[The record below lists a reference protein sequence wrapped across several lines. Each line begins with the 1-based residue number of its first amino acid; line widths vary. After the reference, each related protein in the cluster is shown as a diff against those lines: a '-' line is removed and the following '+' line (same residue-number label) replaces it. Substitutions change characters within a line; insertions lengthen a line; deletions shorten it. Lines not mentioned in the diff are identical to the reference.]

1 MAKKDARIGR
11 PTTAMMHAVNLALA
25 GKQQQAMALL
35 NDNPHAQH
43 TKANLAQFVAAREE
57 KGPYELDKPRAPR
70 GPRKPGT
77 ARSTASTDD
86 LKIDGR
92 TKTGTLVRLEAR
104 IQELLEEKD
113 KTEVNK
119 IRKAMVEVDKLR
131 EQLEEAE
138 ALLA

>member
-11 PTTAMMHAVNLALA
+11 PTTAMMQAVNLALG
-25 GKQQQAMALL
+25 GKQQQALALL

-43 TKANLAQFVAAREE
+43 NKANLAQFVSVREE
-57 KGPYELDKPRAPR
+57 KGPYDLDKPRAPR
-70 GPRKPGT
+70 GSGK
-77 ARSTASTDD
+77 ARVASTDD
-86 LKIDGR
+86 LKVDGR

-104 IQELLEEKD
+104 IHELLADRD
-113 KTEVNK
+113 KTEVNR
-119 IRKAMVEVDKLR
+119 IRKAMGEVEKLR